1 MALPDCLVI
10 GGGVIGCLCG
20 YELAR
25 GGARV
30 AVVERGDLGQE
41 ASWAG
46 AGILSPM
53 FPWRYPDCLSAL
65 VNRSLARYAT
75 LIPELLALGTV
86 DPEHHRC
93 GLLIPQLAAEQEGD
107 LTEPLAWSARWGW
120 RCDHL
125 DEQVARAVEPALG
138 TTCTGAI
145 WWPEVGQI
153 RNPRLAAAARQGCAA
168 LGVTLLDHR
177 EVTGF
182 RRSGRR
188 ITAATTVAG
197 ELAAGHFVL
206 AAGAWSQTV
215 AAALGLTLEVVPVK
229 GQILLLRAPPGT
241 VQRIVKHA
249 SAYVVPRADGRILVG
264 ATLERMGF
272 DKSPTLWAMRS
283 LANGAV
289 RLLPALDCAE
299 VERQWAGLRPG
310 TPDGLPFLG
319 PAPGITNLTLAT
331 GHYRN
336 GIVLAAATAEVVAAR
351 VAGGTPPVDLTPFA
365 VGRPMAAA
373 HPLGLPAP
381 AVGGRR

>member
-10 GGGVIGCLCG
+10 GGGLIGCLSA

-30 AVVERGDLGQE
+30 AVVERGELGRE

-53 FPWRYPDCLSAL
+53 FPWRYPDGLSAL
-65 VNRSLARYAT
+65 VNRSLTRYAT
-75 LIPELLALGTV
+75 LVPELRELSGI
-86 DPEHHRC
+86 DPERRLC
-93 GLLIPQLAAEQEGD
+93 GLLIPVLEGEVEDD
-107 LTEPLAWSARWGW
+107 LDEALPWSARFGW
-120 RCDHL
+120 RCERL
-125 DEQVARAVEPALG
+125 DREAARAVEPALTEG
-138 TTCTGAI
+138 CAGGV

-153 RNPRLAAAARQGCAA
+153 RNPRLAAAARRACAA
-168 LGVTLLDHR
+168 VGVELLDHR

-182 RRSGRR
+182 RRTGER
-188 ITAATTVAG
+188 IAAVATDQG

-215 AAALGLTLEVVPVK
+215 AGWLDLDLPVTPVK
-229 GQILLLRAPPGT
+229 GQILLLRAEPNA
-241 VQRIVKHA
+241 VRRIVKHE

-264 ATLERMGF
+264 ATMERAGF
-272 DKSPTLWAMRS
+272 DKETTLWAMRS

-289 RLLPALDCAE
+289 RLLPVLDGAV

-310 TPDGLPFLG
+310 TADGLPFLG
-319 PAPGITNLTLAT
+319 PAPGIANLTVAA

-336 GIVLAAATAEVVAAR
+336 GVVLAAATGEAVAAL
-351 VAGGTPPVDLTPFA
+351 VTGQPPATDLTPFA
-365 VGRPMAAA
+365 VSRPAAVD
-373 HPLGLPAP
+373 HPLGLPA
-381 AVGGRR
+381 AT